1 MKTLKPSPELASGFF
16 RYVPLHKIRYGILKR
31 RKLFTFASHSDL
43 DRIFGVAYL
52 TPREQAASNAAIAIL
67 EAADAKALAPA
78 KIAAAIIVL
87 MGGLASAVAL
97 GEGAVAA
104 LRHVHVLH

>member
-1 MKTLKPSPELASGFF
+1 MAIGTNYRSMYTWELSRELK
-16 RYVPLHKIRYGILKR
+16 K
-31 RKLFTFASHSDL
+31 RKLFNFAMHGDL

-52 TPREQAASNAAIAIL
+52 TPREQAASNAAVATL
-67 EAADAKALAPA
+67 EAADAKALTPT
-78 KIAAAIIVL
+78 KIVAAIIVL

-104 LRHVHVLH
+104 LRHLHLLH